1 MRRILLIP
9 LLTVAFVGFVK
20 GQESTSIEVIKKEIL
35 HVEEVQDEAILK
47 GDAEV
52 LDRIYADDF
61 AYTNQY
67 GELLPRAQVLAG
79 FRTAKAK
86 FSSAMKHDDI
96 RIRVYGNTVV
106 LTGRSIGTFH
116 YNGKVSEGPRRFTN
130 IYVKL
135 DGRWQLVSHQ
145 STDVAKQ

>member
-1 MRRILLIP
+1 MRRILVIS

-79 FRTAKAK
+79 FRSAKAR

-145 STDVAKQ
+145 STDVAK